1 MPTDPSVYK
10 EEPMDSTSDLVKNTI
25 ANTKAHKD
33 AFLIPK
39 LIEILSQLLDQNPP
53 DPNTREETILAFVE
67 KTTDILIDSPIVSG
81 TLLRSFYRSVIDL
94 AAKRNVARESILE
107 ELLFQ
112 SLKRPLEAEPPKRKR
127 HKNARSRIMRAALDE
142 FSERGYHATTI
153 DSITE
158 RAGIAKGTFYKYFN
172 TKEGLFN
179 ALKEDTISEFVEI
192 ARKELAPKEDILH
205 IIETVITLYL
215 TFFENNS
222 AFFKVITQ
230 EHKDF
235 GKEFSEK
242 FINELILA
250 FPGLKRRCWKASR
263 NGRLKQMNY
272 FTVFYGII
280 GFLNG
285 VIQKWLADGA
295 EGRLLDEIDTIKE
308 VLFYGFVVQLSE
320 SQETNELRIIS

>member
-1 MPTDPSVYK
+1 MKLPADIIK
-10 EEPMDSTSDLVKNTI
+10 ETI

-39 LIEILSQLLDQNPP
+39 LTEILVQLLDQIPP
-53 DPNTREETILAFVE
+53 DQNTQEENILSFVE
-67 KTTDILIDSPIVSG
+67 TTTELIINSPIASG
-81 TLLRSFYRSVIDL
+81 ALLRSFYRSVIDV
-94 AAKRNVARESILE
+94 AAKRNLPRESILE

-112 SLKRPLEAEPPKRKR
+112 SLKRPLEAEPVKRKR
-127 HKNARSRIMRAALDE
+127 HKDARSKIIQAALDE
-142 FSERGYHATTI
+142 FSERGYHAATI

-158 RAGIAKGTFYKYFN
+158 RAGVAKGTFYKYFN

-179 ALKEDTISEFVEI
+179 ALKEDTISKFVDI
-192 ARKELAPKEDILH
+192 ARNQLSLKEDVLD

-263 NGRLKQMNY
+263 SGRLKQMNY

-285 VIQKWLADGA
+285 VIQKWLVDGA
-295 EGRLLDEIDTIKE
+295 EGSLLDEIDTIKE
-308 VLFYGFVVQLSE
+308 VLFYGFVVQKVG
-320 SQETNELRIIS
+320 SQKINELRVIS

>member
-1 MPTDPSVYK
+1 MELPIELIKS
-10 EEPMDSTSDLVKNTI
+10 TI
-25 ANTKAHKD
+25 AQTRIHKD

-39 LIEILSQLLDQNPP
+39 LMEILSQLLDQKAY
-53 DPNTREETILAFVE
+53 DANTQEEALLAFVE
-67 KTTDILIDSPIVSG
+67 KTTETLINSPLASG
-81 TLLRSFYRSVIDL
+81 ALLRSFYRSVLDV
-94 AAKRNVARESILE
+94 AAKRNLPRESILE

-112 SLKRPLEAEPPKRKR
+112 NLKRPLDAEPAKRKR
-127 HKNARSRIMRAALDE
+127 HKDARSKIMQAALDE
-142 FSERGYHATTI
+142 FSERGYHAATI

-158 RAGIAKGTFYKYFN
+158 RAGVAKGTFYKYFQ

-192 ARKELAPKEDILH
+192 ARKDLAKKEDILD

-215 TFFENNS
+215 TFFEKNS

-285 VIQKWLADGA
+285 VIQKWLVDGA

-308 VLFYGFVVQLSE
+308 VLFYGFVVQQPG
-320 SQETNELRIIS
+320 SQKTSELRVIS